1 MAVTAPPTAPPPRKY
16 NPGFLSDDELVA
28 SFCVRT
34 SEFESIV
41 EVLRECTGSANPH
54 QIVIGPRGSGKTSLL
69 LRVAA
74 EVRRDGSLSSGFFP
88 IVFAEESYEVGTAGE
103 LWLECLSRLADQ
115 APHREDGPDLHRTF
129 EDLRTVRDDRILGE
143 RCLAALLDFSDRE
156 GKRLVLMVEN
166 LNMLFGDMADS
177 RKTGWRLRQTLQTE
191 PRIILLASAT
201 SRFDEIDH
209 PDHALY
215 DLFRVLALRP
225 LDTSECAVL
234 WETVSGQRRP
244 PKTIRSLEILT
255 GGSPRLLAILARF
268 GGGRSFRELMAE
280 LLDLVDDHTEYFKS
294 HLESLP
300 AQERRV
306 YLALADLW
314 KPAFTKEIADRARLE
329 TSKCSAQLA
338 RLIERGAVL
347 VAGGS
352 ARRKQYYLS
361 ERLYNVYYLL
371 RRRRRPDHLIEALI
385 RFMASYYSPRELVDI
400 GVRMAH
406 EAEDLDPGMQS
417 LHRSAFAQLVELP
430 ELIGHREEL
439 RTMAPAGFA
448 GIFNRISAPPE
459 VAAARNLF
467 NKAAA
472 LWEQNRA
479 EDALAALEELVD
491 RFGECETSALL
502 EPVARALVSKGM
514 TLGGLD
520 RPEEALS
527 AYDEVVSRFGESETP
542 ALLEKVAAALFN
554 KGATL
559 GEINRPGEALEAW
572 DEVVSRFGESKTPIL
587 LEKVAA
593 ALFNKGATLG
603 GLDRPEKA
611 LSVYDEVVSRFG
623 ESEMPALL
631 EQVARALVN
640 KGMTLGGLDR
650 PEEEL
655 TAYDEVVSR
664 FGESEMSALLEP
676 VARALVNK
684 GVTLGGL
691 DRPEEALSA
700 YDEVVGQFGESEA
713 PALLEQVAKAL
724 VNKGVTLGGLDRPE
738 EELTAYDEVVSRF
751 GESETPALL
760 EGVARALVYK
770 GVRLGGL
777 DRPEEAL
784 SAYDEVVRRFGES
797 ETPALL
803 ERVAKALVNKG
814 VTLGGLDRPEEKL
827 SAYDEVVRRFGES
840 ETPALLE
847 QVARALFNKGVTL
860 GGLDRPEEELSA
872 YDEVLSRFG
881 ESETPALLEKVA
893 MALVNKGGVLGG
905 LNRPEEALSACDEV
919 LSRFGESE
927 APALLEKVA
936 MALVNKGATLGR
948 LDRPEEALTA
958 CNEVVSQFG
967 ESEAPALLELVA
979 TALVIKGRILPSD
992 DPSGSEQDIKA
1003 MLAILP
1009 ELDSLPSAV
1018 LHALMAFSI
1027 DLGPARMRELI
1038 QASPAVDLLLPL
1050 TTALEWELG
1059 LEPRVAREV
1068 EEVAQDIRRD
1078 LAKLKEARANGA
1090 T

>member
-1 MAVTAPPTAPPPRKY
+1 MAVTDPPTAPPPRKY

-88 IVFAEESYEVGTAGE
+88 VVFAEESYEVGAAGE
-103 LWLECLSRLADQ
+103 LWLECLSHLADQ
-115 APHREDGPDLHRTF
+115 APQREDAPDLHRTF
-129 EDLRTVRDDRILGE
+129 EDLRAIRDDRTLGE

-156 GKRLVLMVEN
+156 GRRLVLMVEN
-166 LNMLFGDMADS
+166 LNMMFGDMADS
-177 RKTGWRLRQTLQTE
+177 RKAGWRLRQTLQTE

-215 DLFRVLALRP
+215 DLFRTLTLRP

-244 PKTIRSLEILT
+244 PETIRSLEILT
-255 GGSPRLLAILARF
+255 GGSPRLLAIVARF
-268 GGGRSFRELMAE
+268 GAGRSFRELMAE

-300 AQERRV
+300 PQERRV

-314 KPAFTKEIADRARLE
+314 KPALTKEIADRARIE
-329 TSKCSAQLA
+329 TSKCSAQLT

-400 GVRMAH
+400 GVRMVR
-406 EAEDLDPGMQS
+406 EAGSFDAEMRS
-417 LHRSAFAQLVELP
+417 LHQSAFARLIELP
-430 ELIGHREEL
+430 ALAVYREEL
-439 RTMAPAGFA
+439 RTMAPVSFA
-448 GIFNRISAPPE
+448 EVFNRISAPPE
-459 VAAARNLF
+459 VAARNLF

-491 RFGECETSALL
+491 RFGESETPALL
-502 EPVARALVSKGM
+502 EPVARALVNKGM

-542 ALLEKVAAALFN
+542 ALLERVTEALVD

-572 DEVVSRFGESKTPIL
+572 DEVVSRFGESETPIL

-603 GLDRPEKA
+603 GLDRPEEA

-631 EQVARALVN
+631 EGVAKALFN
-640 KGMTLGGLDR
+640 KGM
-650 PEEEL
+650 
-655 TAYDEVVSR
+655 
-664 FGESEMSALLEP
+664 
-676 VARALVNK
+676 
-684 GVTLGGL
+684 TLGGL

-700 YDEVVGQFGESEA
+700 YDEVVSRFGESETPA
-713 PALLEQVAKAL
+713 LLEGVAKALFNKGGTLGRLDRPEEALSAYDEVVSRFEESETPALLEQVAKAL

-760 EGVARALVYK
+760 EGVAKALFNK
-770 GVRLGGL
+770 GMTLGGL
-777 DRPEEAL
+777 DRPEEELTAYDEVVSRFGESETPALLEGVAKALFNKGGTLGRLDRLEEALSAYDEVVSRFGESETAALLEQVAKALVNKGVTFGGLDRPEEGLTAYDEVVSRFGESETPALLEGVAKALFNKGGTLGRLDCPEEAL
-784 SAYDEVVRRFGES
+784 SAYDEVVS
-797 ETPALL
+797 
-803 ERVAKALVNKG
+803 
-814 VTLGGLDRPEEKL
+814 
-827 SAYDEVVRRFGES
+827 RFGES

-847 QVARALFNKGVTL
+847 QVAKALFNKG
-860 GGLDRPEEELSA
+860 G
-872 YDEVLSRFG
+872 
-881 ESETPALLEKVA
+881 
-893 MALVNKGGVLGG
+893 
-905 LNRPEEALSACDEV
+905 
-919 LSRFGESE
+919 
-927 APALLEKVA
+927 
-936 MALVNKGATLGR
+936 TLGR
-948 LDRPEEALTA
+948 LDRPEEALDA
-958 CNEVVSQFG
+958 YDEVVSRFG

-979 TALVIKGRILPSD
+979 TALVIKGRILPSG

-1018 LHALMAFSI
+1018 LDALMAFSI
-1027 DLGPARMRELI
+1027 DLGPTRMRELV
-1038 QASPAVDLLLPL
+1038 QASPSADLLLPL

-1068 EEVAQDIRRD
+1068 EEVAEDIRRD
-1078 LAKLKEARANGA
+1078 LAKLKEARTNGA